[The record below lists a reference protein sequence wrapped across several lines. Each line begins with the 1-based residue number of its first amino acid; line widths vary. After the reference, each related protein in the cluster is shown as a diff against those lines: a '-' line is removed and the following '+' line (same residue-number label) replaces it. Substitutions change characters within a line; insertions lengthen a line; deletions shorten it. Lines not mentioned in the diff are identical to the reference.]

1 MTAHLLTGAR
11 LLAVAPVAVAF
22 ARPGT
27 LHPLVVAGL
36 ILLAI
41 VTDLLDGKVARS
53 QGTASAG
60 GMLFDHGTDC
70 LFVSAG
76 LAGAALAARVPMLL
90 PVLIVAAFS
99 QYVFD
104 SYVLDRRKQLRMS
117 AIGRWNGVFYFVP
130 LCGVGLADLA
140 NLVPLPLAST
150 ALASAT
156 RFVAYA
162 LILST
167 VVSIVDRATAAAG
180 QNRRD

>member
-22 ARPGT
+22 ARPGI
-27 LHPLVVAGL
+27 LHPLLVADL

-41 VTDLLDGKVARS
+41 VTDLLDGKVARR
-53 QGTASAG
+53 QGTASAS
-60 GMLFDHGTDC
+60 GMLFDHVTDC

-76 LAGAALAARVPMLL
+76 LAGAALAARVPVLL
-90 PVLIVAAFS
+90 PALIVVAFS

-130 LCGVGLADLA
+130 LCGVALVDLA
-140 NLVPLPLAST
+140 NLVPIPLAAT
-150 ALASAT
+150 ALESAT
-156 RFVAYA
+156 LLVAYS
-162 LILST
+162 LIAST
-167 VVSIVDRATAAAG
+167 LVSIIDRATASA
-180 QNRRD
+180 R